1 MTIKKFFPTTQSTA
15 VTYRKFAKVSPQYIT
30 SYLDNCDWSL
40 FSLPDQV
47 FDLDQG
53 LMALTD
59 NLNGAIDHLAPEK
72 TFQPKKLKPPW
83 VDAEIE
89 LLMSKRD
96 ALHRKYDEDRLS
108 RYSK

>member
-1 MTIKKFFPTTQSTA
+1 
-15 VTYRKFAKVSPQYIT
+15 
-30 SYLDNCDWSL
+30 
-40 FSLPDQV
+40 
-47 FDLDQG
+47 
-53 LMALTD
+53 MALTD

-83 VDAEIE
+83 VNAEIE